1 MTIAFLLQVLK
12 LFWKKN
18 LDPVVIHCLW
28 RSEPEKEI
36 YFSAWMENL
45 LQGIRVSGLGF
56 SWTDNFAIHDQ
67 CCWNTTWEL
76 NLKLVCYFHQLLLF
90 W

>member
-18 LDPVVIHCLW
+18 LDPVMIHCLW

-36 YFSAWMENL
+36 HFSAWMEKL

-56 SWTDNFAIHDQ
+56 S
-67 CCWNTTWEL
+67 
-76 NLKLVCYFHQLLLF
+76 
-90 W
+90 

>member
-1 MTIAFLLQVLK
+1 
-12 LFWKKN
+12 
-18 LDPVVIHCLW
+18 
-28 RSEPEKEI
+28 
-36 YFSAWMENL
+36 MENL